1 MNHNLLIQTIL
12 ENNGKICG
20 SYIGAWLMQG
30 SPSDVGWQDI
40 DIKCSKDQEA
50 IIAKK
55 INDID
60 SNVKLDFRIN
70 YINNIVLMSPYSI
83 NLFEYDGSFKAV
95 DEFSKFTEEWLNYA
109 KDKICIFG
117 NSIGQRDEDLEEI
130 LRKNN
135 WSVLDIKK
143 RPIGP
148 TYKQFIKIMRNK

>member
-1 MNHNLLIQTIL
+1 MNHELIIKTIL
-12 ENNGKICG
+12 DNGGKICG
-20 SYIGAWLMQG
+20 SYLGTWLMNG
-30 SPSDVGWQDI
+30 SPSDIGWQDI

-60 SNVKLDFRIN
+60 SSVKLDFRVN
-70 YINNIVLMSPYSI
+70 YATGVMLLSPYSI

-95 DEFSKFTEEWLNYA
+95 DEFSRFTEEWLNCI

-135 WSVLDIKK
+135 WKILDIKK
-143 RPIGP
+143 RPIAP
-148 TYKQFIKIMRNK
+148 TYKQFLKIMRNK